1 MTRKTA
7 RSSGRL
13 PRLETPEEHER
24 MRRKSPADLR
34 GANYS
39 KIEDKRKKEGKVT
52 FLPVLDGNEDHPM
65 PYYATAE
72 VILPAPAEV
81 PWIADEKKKIKAQI
95 ERFSRDTR
103 LQNALL
109 DEVIGDTIQKEITA
123 TASIVLEE
131 SKYEEE
137 TDRNIVGL
145 IEEVFVMPEVQFQV
159 YLNVWSLLYDMGRSL
174 PHKEYLALKEKEDE
188 LVLEKV
194 AQEALVAHVLEGEDW
209 ADDLTEEKILSEIS
223 WDKLIYNYHKNLQEN
238 GLANNVA
245 LKDLQENLITQA
257 AGAELVKDGLL
268 ELLEGD
274 LTTHD
279 EWEKMMK
286 PPRQG

>member
-65 PYYATAE
+65 PYYATPE

-95 ERFSRDTR
+95 ERFSRDSR

-109 DEVIGDTIQKEITA
+109 NEVIGDTIQEEITA

-245 LKDLQENLITQA
+245 LKDLQEKLITQA